1 MMASPDKLATTSL
14 PPASARLYVA
24 DAHTPFE
31 DAYGMASGVAFAAV
45 GIVLLKAAGLV
56 TSGAAGMALLLA
68 YAVKLPVG
76 LLFML
81 INFPFFLFGYFFMGL
96 RFTVK
101 SLIGSVLIMAMLQ
114 LMPDVLTITYVH
126 PALAAL
132 FGGTLCGMGVL
143 AFARHG
149 AALGGTGIVTLWL
162 HKRYHINAGRSQL
175 AIDSMIALVSLTMIS
190 PTLVAWSAVS
200 GFAISSMLIVWHR
213 PERG

>member
-1 MMASPDKLATTSL
+1 MQSPETATSTS
-14 PPASARLYVA
+14 PAARPQYA
-24 DAHTPFE
+24 PEAHTLFE

-114 LMPDVLTITYVH
+114 LMPEVITITYVH

-162 HKRYHINAGRSQL
+162 HKRYAINAGRSQL
-175 AIDSMIALVSLTMIS
+175 VIDSLIALVALTMIT

-200 GFAISSMLIVWHR
+200 GFAISSMLMVWHR
-213 PERG
+213 PERA